1 MWEYMERRARACAQY
16 ILDTGCTVRACAA
29 HFGVSKSTV
38 HKDVTE
44 RLRGVDRASW
54 RAVRQVLDKNLAE
67 RHLRG
72 GDATRRKYGRAP
84 AGTGKPPAG
93 TGRPPATA
101 ENAGDAAP
109 VTRRPQQTRAQ
120 HVVGKAPRA

>member
-54 RAVRQVLDKNLAE
+54 RAVRQVLAKNLAE
-67 RHLRG
+67 RGSRPRERG
-72 GDATRRKYGRAP
+72 SRPRPRKTRETP
-84 AGTGKPPAG
+84 
-93 TGRPPATA
+93 RP
-101 ENAGDAAP
+101 
-109 VTRRPQQTRAQ
+109 
-120 HVVGKAPRA
+120 

>member
-84 AGTGKPPAG
+84 SGTGRPPAG

-101 ENAGDAAP
+101 ESAGDAAP
-109 VTRRPQQTRAQ
+109 VTRRP
-120 HVVGKAPRA
+120 